1 MDNRNGQNGG
11 YPPEGWQPPQGGY
24 YYQPCRSEQK
34 NAFATAAMVLGI
46 LSLCSLVTV
55 YWALPI
61 GALAIL
67 FVILSKRRGYKM
79 ATHALIGL
87 STSLTS
93 VIISGFILLTSV
105 IFFFQVMDPKNR
117 DYADL
122 LFQSNYGYDFNEY
135 MQNYLD
141 KIEQTYGKDARNSI
155 GQLFGIE

>member
-1 MDNRNGQNGG
+1 
-11 YPPEGWQPPQGGY
+11 
-24 YYQPCRSEQK
+24 
-34 NAFATAAMVLGI
+34 
-46 LSLCSLVTV
+46 
-55 YWALPI
+55 
-61 GALAIL
+61 
-67 FVILSKRRGYKM
+67 M
-79 ATHALIGL
+79 ATHDLIRL

-93 VIISGFILLTSV
+93 VIIRGFILLVSV

-141 KIEQTYGKDARNSI
+141 KIEQTYGKDARDSI

>member
-24 YYQPCRSEQK
+24 YYQPCRTEQK

-46 LSLCSLVTV
+46 ISLFSLATV

-67 FVILSKRRGYKM
+67 FVILSRRRGMKM
-79 ATHALIGL
+79 TTHALIGL
-87 STSLTS
+87 STSLTG
-93 VIISGFILLTSV
+93 VLISAFILITSV
-105 IFFFQVMDPKNR
+105 MFFFQIANPKNR
-117 DYADL
+117 EYADR
-122 LFQSNYGYDFNEY
+122 LFQSRYGYDFDEY

-141 KIEQTYGKDARNSI
+141 EVEQVYGANVSNSI
-155 GQLFGIE
+155 GQLLGIE